1 MKKLDTICRLKK
13 SEGILT
19 NKNGSVK
26 ILGGFKMAGAI
37 MDKIWGVIGMNN
49 NNQSEAEDIE
59 DEDYDLAGFCVG
71 VVEEESP
78 EIIIEYVNSQGIK
91 MTVNGNGATMTY
103 YNVAGN
109 CGVYSYDGLNDLFDS
124 CDYNVE
130 LFKKAMLAIIETFT
144 DAKIGCMLIFSTNYK
159 FEEIWD
165 VMDEIMDTQSEA
177 VNNPNS
183 EKDVKLW
190 IKYAYY
196 ERPDYDEEEY

>member
-1 MKKLDTICRLKK
+1 MKVKCINQANFKQITTGNEYEVFFDNGNTWTITTNNLSNKSYAKK
-13 SEGILT
+13 YFE
-19 NKNGSVK
+19 
-26 ILGGFKMAGAI
+26 
-37 MDKIWGVIGMNN
+37 VIP
-49 NNQSEAEDIE
+49 EPVIE
-59 DEDYDLAGFCVG
+59 DVDEVG

-109 CGVYSYDGLNDLFDS
+109 CGIYSYNGLNDLFDS
-124 CDYNVE
+124 CDCDVE

-144 DAKIGCMLIFSTNYK
+144 DAKIGCMLIFSTNYE
-159 FEEIWD
+159 FEEIWN

-183 EKDVKLW
+183 EMDVKLW

>member
-1 MKKLDTICRLKK
+1 MEVKCINQGNFKNITTGNEYEVYFDNGETW
-13 SEGILT
+13 SILT
-19 NKNGSVK
+19 NDLSVRNYSK
-26 ILGGFKMAGAI
+26 KYFES
-37 MDKIWGVIGMNN
+37 V
-49 NNQSEAEDIE
+49 AEPIIE
-59 DEDYDLAGFCVG
+59 DVDEVG

-109 CGVYSYDGLNDLFDS
+109 CGIYSYNGLNNLFDS
-124 CDYNVE
+124 CDFNVE

-144 DAKIGCMLIFSTNYK
+144 DAKIGCMLIFSTNYE

-165 VMDEIMDTQSEA
+165 VMDEIMDTQSDA

-183 EKDVKLW
+183 EMDVKLW